1 MRGGGVITGSKA
13 GITFVVMCAAL
24 MALVDITIV
33 NVALNDIRA
42 SFGTPIDQIGWVSTG
57 YMMANI
63 VIIPMTGWF
72 QRRFG
77 FRRYFAGSVLLFT
90 AASALCGLAWNLPSL
105 VVFRAIQGLGGGAII
120 PTAQTILF
128 ARYPKEQHGMAGGLF
143 GLGAVT
149 GPLLGPTIGGYLID
163 WSSWH
168 WCFLVNVPL
177 GVLVSVLAFRMIEEP
192 GFEPSRQPVDRF
204 GIALLAIGMASLQF
218 VLEEGN
224 REGWFENATIAVLAA
239 VAVCALVTFV
249 VHQLETEHPIV
260 DLRIFRNKTY
270 AAGTGINLLMGLAL
284 FSGNFLFALYCGT
297 ILRYSALEIGKVFL
311 FSGAFQIVLMPLV
324 GRFGGKVD
332 QRLLLALGIVGVAT
346 SLWMNAHLTDR
357 SGFGDL
363 VQSMF
368 VRSISLAFV
377 FIPISVIALSDVSPE
392 RRGNATGLFNLT
404 RELGGSIG
412 TAWMGLLVDRGAKIN
427 GAYLSES
434 VTPYSPIAQE
444 QYRAI
449 QGTLGAQ
456 TPAGPALVPETV
468 LALKVKVQA
477 LTLAFQDGFIEATLV
492 FVAALVLV
500 AFLKKPSPA
509 AGAAPG
515 AH

>member
-1 MRGGGVITGSKA
+1 MQPQQGIVTGSKA

-63 VIIPMTGWF
+63 VVIPMTGWF

-77 FRRYFAGSVLLFT
+77 FRRYFAASIIVFT
-90 AASALCGLAWNLPSL
+90 TASALCGLAWNLPSL
-105 VVFRAIQGLGGGAII
+105 VVFRALQGLGGGAII

-177 GVLVSVLAFRMIEEP
+177 GITASLMALRFIEEP
-192 GFEPSRQPVDRF
+192 GFSPSKQKIDTF
-204 GIALLAIGMASLQF
+204 GIALLAVGMASLQY

-224 REGWFENATIAVLAA
+224 REGWLESTTITVLSA
-239 VAVCALVTFV
+239 VAVTALVTFI
-249 VHQLETEHPIV
+249 VHELETEHPVV
-260 DLRIFRNKTY
+260 DLRVFKNRTY
-270 AAGTGINLLMGLAL
+270 AASTGINLLMGLAL
-284 FSGNFLFALYCGT
+284 FSGNFLFSLFCGSV
-297 ILRYSALEIGKVFL
+297 LHYSALEIGRVFL
-311 FSGAFQIVLMPLV
+311 VSGAFQIVLMPIV
-324 GRFGGKVD
+324 GRFGGRFD
-332 QRLLLALGIVGVAT
+332 QRMLLGLGIAGVT
-346 SLWMNAHLTDR
+346 VSLWMNAHLTQQ

-363 VQSMF
+363 VASMF
-368 VRSISLAFV
+368 VRSVSLAFL
-377 FIPISVIALSDVSPE
+377 FIPISMIALSDTPAE

-412 TAWMGLLVDRGAKIN
+412 TAWMGLLLDRGTHTSTV
-427 GAYLSES
+427 YLSES
-434 VTPYSPIAQE
+434 ITAMNPIAQE
-444 QYRAI
+444 QYGALR
-449 QGTLGAQ
+449 GGLGSQ
-456 TPAGPALVPETV
+456 TYTSEGVGETALFM
-468 LALKVKVQA
+468 KVKLQA
-477 LTLAFQDGFIEATLV
+477 LLLAFQSGFVHATIAFLGCV
-492 FVAALVLV
+492 VLVLL
-500 AFLKKPSPA
+500 LKRPQA
-509 AGAAPG
+509 NAGGAPG